1 MRSRG
6 RELFDLLV
14 ELVKVSKGGLPLA
27 DRGKGGIILV
37 GWSFGTTWMNALL
50 ANIASFHTDAEVN
63 LERYVRRVVLYG
75 MCIVPPPP
83 SSVYKCSPPYL
94 CRTSHMFNWAPS
106 STEPLQPVH
115 RPVTRASW
123 KRAAL
128 HGLAQR
134 ILHAWRSLSP

>member
-1 MRSRG
+1 MFMRSRG

-75 MCIVPPPP
+75 MCIVPPTAF
-83 SSVYKCSPPYL
+83 V
-94 CRTSHMFNWAPS
+94 
-106 STEPLQPVH
+106 
-115 RPVTRASW
+115 
-123 KRAAL
+123 
-128 HGLAQR
+128 
-134 ILHAWRSLSP
+134 SL